1 MQILTTNHWNEVG
14 DPYERV
20 RGRTE
25 GAKGDGN
32 PIGRVTISTN
42 LHPWELPEPE
52 PPSKEHTWASLRP

>member
-1 MQILTTNHWNEVG
+1 MQIVRANHLTEPR
-14 DPYERV
+14 DPKGRV

-52 PPSKEHTWASLRP
+52 PPSKEQTWASLRP